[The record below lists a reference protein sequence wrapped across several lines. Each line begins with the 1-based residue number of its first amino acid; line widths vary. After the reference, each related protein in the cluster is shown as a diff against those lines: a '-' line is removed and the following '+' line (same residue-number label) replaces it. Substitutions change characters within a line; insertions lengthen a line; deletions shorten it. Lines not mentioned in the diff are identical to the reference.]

1 MKIIFQKDII
11 CAAVVPLMSGI
22 SNKSTIPATEC
33 ILIEATSDGRCV
45 MTTYDTEKGV
55 RVNVEASI
63 VDPGAYAINASKFS
77 QTVRAMDGDT
87 ITLTVDAKNCATITS
102 GKSSHTMSA
111 LNGAD
116 FPELPRLVSDQGFA
130 VNAKTLRNMISKCM
144 FAMGIKDQRAILNG
158 MYFTIDKDELT
169 LVSCDSFKLAVCSTH
184 TEITN
189 IDESNPEAYK
199 FILPNRSVNEIYKLL
214 SGIDDHITMYVTR
227 KNIVTTMGN
236 VMFFSKLIEGEY
248 LDYNRIIIRNH
259 RIFLTVDREAFLS
272 ALERAS
278 LITEEKSASSHVKLT
293 SAQDMLQISAT
304 SGAGSAYDEIFAEH
318 EGEDIVIAFNN
329 RYLMESLRA
338 SSAEKVK
345 LSMSGPRSSM
355 NVEPADPE
363 TEDNAGDSELFLILP
378 VRMKD

>member
-11 CAAVVPLMSGI
+11 CAAVQPLMSGI

-33 ILIEATSDGRCV
+33 ILIEAMSDGRCV

-55 RVNVEASI
+55 RVEVEASVI
-63 VDPGAYAINASKFS
+63 DPGDYAINASKFS

-130 VNAKTLRNMISKCM
+130 VNAKTLRNMIFKCM

-184 TEITN
+184 TEISN
-189 IDESNPEAYK
+189 MDESKDEAYK
-199 FILPNRSVNEIYKLL
+199 FIVPNRSVNEIYKLL
-214 SGIDDHITMYVTR
+214 SGIDDNITMYVTR

-293 SAQDMLQISAT
+293 TAQDMLQISAT
-304 SGAGSAYDEIFAEH
+304 SGVGSAYDEIFAEH

-345 LSMSGPRSSM
+345 LSLSGPRSSM

>member
-33 ILIEATSDGRCV
+33 ILMEAMADGRCV

-55 RVNVEASI
+55 RITVEASVI
-63 VDPGAYAINASKFS
+63 DPGSYAINASKFS
-77 QTVRAMDGDT
+77 QTVRVMDGDT

-111 LNGAD
+111 LNAAD
-116 FPELPRLVSDQGFA
+116 FPEIPKLSGDQGLA
-130 VNAKTLRNMISKCM
+130 VNAKTLRTMISKCM
-144 FAMGIKDQRAILNG
+144 FAMGVKDQRAILNG

-184 TEITN
+184 TEITGT
-189 IDESNPEAYK
+189 DESREEAYK
-199 FILPNRSVNEIYKLL
+199 FILPNRSVNELYKLL
-214 SGIDDHITMYVTR
+214 SGNEENASMYVT
-227 KNIVTTMGN
+227 KKSIVVSMGD
-236 VMFFSKLIEGEY
+236 VIFFSKLIEGDY

-293 SAQDMLQISAT
+293 TAQDMLQISAT
-304 SGAGSAYDEIFAEH
+304 SGAGSAYDEIFATH
-318 EGEDIVIAFNN
+318 EGEDIIIAFNN
-329 RYLMESLRA
+329 RYLMDSLRA
-338 SSAEKVK
+338 SSAETVR
-345 LSMSGPRSSM
+345 LSLSGPRSSM
-355 NVEPADPE
+355 NIEPADPE